1 MSRESEFLTRH
12 KDDLKRGA
20 ELCRLLQG
28 NMVEARPREKH
39 YLELRLICKRLEGT
53 SRQMA
58 HERGDDFTWLQLGH
72 HYVDVGKKIQAL
84 RRAQKW
90 AMFGK
95 MAEVFDAGLAR
106 IDRLATAATGLT
118 SLNSSSLLILPKFLR
133 STPAN
138 DASKIILP

>member
-1 MSRESEFLTRH
+1 MRMRIAARYMPMSEKFFAALALKYRKDGGRAWFRRGCTMSRESEFLTRH
-12 KDDLKRGA
+12 RDDLKRGA

-72 HYVDVGKKIQAL
+72 
-84 RRAQKW
+84 
-90 AMFGK
+90 
-95 MAEVFDAGLAR
+95 
-106 IDRLATAATGLT
+106 
-118 SLNSSSLLILPKFLR
+118 
-133 STPAN
+133 
-138 DASKIILP
+138 